1 LGRPD
6 FINAAQLVLKEDA
19 VLQNVEHSRFDLT
32 ISVDRAAEHCISAS
46 QCTTPDVHTPPLLYK
61 SYPKKVWLSSALGEH
76 PSSTTVH
83 SMGSKALVEQIAQKT
98 RHREEV
104 YLVWSCFV
112 LQHAPTNHFTK
123 AFAIGAEKVSQLQVE
138 MSSDAHAFYFTYPN
152 FSRA

>member
-32 ISVDRAAEHCISAS
+32 ISV
-46 QCTTPDVHTPPLLYK
+46 
-61 SYPKKVWLSSALGEH
+61 
-76 PSSTTVH
+76 
-83 SMGSKALVEQIAQKT
+83 VEQIAQKT

-138 MSSDAHAFYFTYPN
+138 MSSDVRAFYFTYPN
-152 FSRA
+152 FSSA